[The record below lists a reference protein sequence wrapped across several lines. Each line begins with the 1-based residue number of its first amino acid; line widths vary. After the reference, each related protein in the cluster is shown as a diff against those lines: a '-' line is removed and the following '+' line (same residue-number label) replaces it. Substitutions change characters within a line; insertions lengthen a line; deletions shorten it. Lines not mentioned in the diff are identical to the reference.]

1 MTALNLFVEN
11 EASYLISD
19 TAWIDRDGRMRHSV
33 QKFVDCSWIG
43 PLAIGLNGCVDG
55 RLIVEGLRRRK
66 ISNVDDAIGCLG
78 ELLEEIEDQ
87 RRDGLDPAMGLVVA
101 AVSELTGEPTGFV
114 VSNDNDRIFGPV
126 EPFVAHEIES
136 FWRSSPTEEARFR
149 SLIAT
154 RGGRWGGIPRLGLE
168 LVRSLRGV
176 SFDDAAPHPYRVGGH
191 ILLTRVD
198 RLGVHIFA
206 LGAWPDRIGL
216 PIDPTLE
223 LRELG
228 EPVAFQAQSGWAE

>member
-1 MTALNLFVEN
+1 MTALNLFVEK

-19 TAWIDRDGRMRHSV
+19 TAWIDRDGCMQHSV

-78 ELLEEIEDQ
+78 ELLEEIQDQ

-126 EPFVAHEIES
+126 EPFVAHEIEN
-136 FWRSSPTEEARFR
+136 FWRSSPNDEARFR
-149 SLIAT
+149 ELIAT
-154 RGGRWGGIPRLGLE
+154 GGYRRGGIPLLGTE
-168 LVRSLRGV
+168 LVRSLRKV

-191 ILLTRVD
+191 ILLTKVSAR
-198 RLGVHIFA
+198 GVEVFA
-206 LGAWPDRIGL
+206 LGAWPDRLGV
-216 PIDPTLE
+216 PIDPVLP
-223 LRELG
+223 LDQLAA
-228 EPVAFQAQSGWAE
+228 PIAFQAMLC